1 MNMLDVLL
9 LTMLGVAGSYG
20 YLRGFWLAV
29 CEFAGFVVG
38 LVAGAILAPTIA
50 NLFGV
55 HDPAWRQFTG
65 LMVVAIG
72 LSVGTSLGFLAGVPL
87 RRWMVGRKLL
97 GPVDSVLGAVV
108 AGGLTLGA
116 AWLAALSFSAGPSQD
131 LARLVQ
137 GSAILRRIDNVAPAP
152 PGFVTRVE
160 RLLSQQLSSNLFV
173 GPEPSLPAPLHIDPA
188 SAATPGVKAAAAV
201 TVRVRGNG
209 CGGIV
214 EGSGFPIGPGLIM
227 TNAHV
232 VAGTRTTSIN
242 LAGSSQRYA
251 GQIILFDPDRDLAVV
266 RVPSLDLTPL
276 TFGSASRGTAGA
288 ALGYPGGGP
297 LVVAPAIVD
306 GSLNAQGRDI
316 FEQNLVSRQILVIEA
331 DVRPG
336 DSGGPLVDSD
346 GHLLGVVYAAST
358 SQSGRGYAL
367 SLSELQPVLDALQSG
382 HATIDSRVGICA
394 G

>member
-9 LTMLGVAGSYG
+9 LTMVGLAGTYG
-20 YLRGFWLAV
+20 YLRGLWVAV

-38 LVAGAILAPTIA
+38 LVAGAVYAPTIA
-50 NLFGV
+50 DMLRV

-65 LMVVAIG
+65 LMVVTIG
-72 LSVGTSLGFLAGVPL
+72 LSVGTSLGFLAGAPL
-87 RRWMVGRKLL
+87 RRWLVGRRLL
-97 GPVDSVLGAVV
+97 GPLDSVLGATV
-108 AGGLTLGA
+108 ASGLTLGA
-116 AWLAALSFSAGPSQD
+116 AWIAALSFGAGPSQD

-137 GSAILRRIDNVAPAP
+137 GSAILRRIDNVAPTP
-152 PGFVTRVE
+152 PKFVTRVE

-173 GPEPSLPAPLHIDPA
+173 GPEPALPAPLRIDP
-188 SAATPGVKAAAAV
+188 SSSTTSGVQAAAAV

-242 LAGSSQRYA
+242 LADSAQRFA
-251 GQIILFDPDRDLAVV
+251 GQVILFDPDRDLAVV
-266 RVPSLDLTPL
+266 SVPGLDLTPL
-276 TFGSASRGTAGA
+276 TLGTATRGTTGA

-306 GSLNAQGRDI
+306 GSLSAQGRDI
-316 FEQNLVSRQILVIEA
+316 FEEDLVSRQIVVIEA

-336 DSGGPLVDSD
+336 DSGGPLVDNE
-346 GHLLGVVYAAST
+346 GRLLGVVYAAST
-358 SQSGRGYAL
+358 SQAGRGYAL
-367 SLSELQPVLDALQSG
+367 SLSEVQPVLDELRSG
-382 HATIDSRVGICA
+382 HPTIDPRRGICA